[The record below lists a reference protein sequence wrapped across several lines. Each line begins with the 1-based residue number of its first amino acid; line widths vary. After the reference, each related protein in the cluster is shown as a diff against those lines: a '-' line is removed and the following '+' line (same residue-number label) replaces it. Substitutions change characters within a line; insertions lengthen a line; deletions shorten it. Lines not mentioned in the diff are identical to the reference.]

1 MSVRKTP
8 IADDAALDVRTL
20 AFCESVHA
28 FAKKLSL
35 ITTQLKRSPK
45 VAATQTKGL
54 SALVDTLARSPEL
67 HEHANKLR
75 TEWDSV
81 VSVAFLQLDSS
92 LHELCTGRGWELD
105 GHWPDFT
112 VEFGV
117 PIHIDEVQ
125 HSILIGDAQRIQPGE
140 LEEALA
146 KAIADL
152 LPKNFSPKAFMEKV
166 VAAYNSVAEGEQL
179 QVPIL
184 SLYREMVTQS
194 QTPKFWKDASQ
205 ATFNPF
211 TISQFR
217 ARVSRMLEGGV
228 FNAMDGRE
236 LRLLPPLN
244 PKDAI
249 FVFQPSERRFGF
261 VGRVEFVK

>member
-20 AFCESVHA
+20 AFCDSVHT
-28 FAKKLSL
+28 FAKRLSL
-35 ITTQLKRSPK
+35 IATQLKRSPK
-45 VAATQTKGL
+45 AAGTQAKGL
-54 SALVDTLARSPEL
+54 SALVDTLVRSPEF
-67 HEHANKLR
+67 HEHASRLR
-75 TEWDSV
+75 TEWDRV
-81 VSVAFLQLDSS
+81 VSIAFLQLDSS
-92 LHELCTGRGWELD
+92 LRELCAGRGWKLD
-105 GHWPDFT
+105 GQWPDFT
-112 VEFGV
+112 VEFG
-117 PIHIDEVQ
+117 ISIYIDEAQ
-125 HSILIGDAQRIQPGE
+125 HSIIVGDAQRIQPGE

-146 KAIADL
+146 NATADL
-152 LPKNFSPKAFMEKV
+152 LPKNFSPRAFMEKV
-166 VAAYNSVAEGEQL
+166 VAAYDSVAKGEQL
-179 QVPIL
+179 QIPIL
-184 SLYREMVTQS
+184 SLYREMVTQN
-194 QTPKFWKDASQ
+194 QNAKFWKDASQ
-205 ATFNPF
+205 STFNPF

>member
-1 MSVRKTP
+1 MSLRKTP
-8 IADDAALDVRTL
+8 IASDAALDVRTL
-20 AFCESVHA
+20 AFCDSVHA
-28 FAKKLSL
+28 FTKKLSL
-35 ITTQLKRSPK
+35 IATQLKRSPK

-54 SALVDTLARSPEL
+54 SDLMNTLVRGPEL
-67 HEHANKLR
+67 QEHANKLR
-75 TEWDSV
+75 TEWDGV
-81 VSVAFLQLDSS
+81 VSASFLQLDAAF
-92 LHELCTGRGWELD
+92 HELCAERGWKLD
-105 GHWPDFT
+105 GQWPDFT

-117 PIHIDEVQ
+117 SIHIDEAQ
-125 HSILIGDAQRIQPGE
+125 RSILIGDAHRVQPGE

-146 KAIADL
+146 KATADL
-152 LPKNFSPKAFMEKV
+152 LPKSFSPKAFMEKV
-166 VAAYNSVAEGEQL
+166 VAAYDSISKGEQL

-194 QTPKFWKDASQ
+194 QTPKFWRNASQ
-205 ATFNPF
+205 STFNPF

-261 VGRVEFVK
+261 VGRVEFLK

>member
-1 MSVRKTP
+1 V
-8 IADDAALDVRTL
+8 
-20 AFCESVHA
+20 
-28 FAKKLSL
+28 
-35 ITTQLKRSPK
+35 
-45 VAATQTKGL
+45 
-54 SALVDTLARSPEL
+54 SA
-67 HEHANKLR
+67 
-75 TEWDSV
+75 
-81 VSVAFLQLDSS
+81 AFLQLDSS
-92 LHELCTGRGWELD
+92 LHELCAGRGWKLD
-105 GHWPDFT
+105 GQWPDFI

-117 PIHIDEVQ
+117 SIHIDEAHRSLLV
-125 HSILIGDAQRIQPGE
+125 GDAYRIHPGE

-146 KAIADL
+146 KVTADL
-152 LPKNFSPKAFMEKV
+152 LPKNFSPKAFMEK
-166 VAAYNSVAEGEQL
+166 AYDSVSKGEQL

-194 QTPKFWKDASQ
+194 QTAKFWRDASRS
-205 ATFNPF
+205 TFNPF